1 MTFEQEVIERLT
13 RVETKIDNGIA
24 RRLDTIEAWIGRR
37 RVSLPMLVS
46 VAAITVALAT
56 GVNIL
61 AAAVG
66 WW

>member
-46 VAAITVALAT
+46 VAAITVAVAT

-61 AAAVG
+61 ARAVG

>member
-46 VAAITVALAT
+46 VAAIVVAVAT

-61 AAAVG
+61 ASAVG

>member
-46 VAAITVALAT
+46 VAAIVVAVAT

-61 AAAVG
+61 ASAAG